1 MDTLPPEILCEI
13 LSYCS
18 IQDVLNVGEVLPIQ
32 RCGILWTKH
41 KLYKKMELE
50 MKCIVDEFK
59 CEAINGGNVGK
70 IIELIYDKKFAEY
83 PTLYKCYTQF
93 QDDLFEF
100 WEKKKKL
107 ICPWYTWDDC
117 CERVVTKTEFWKKKK
132 KLICP
137 WYTWDD
143 CCERVVKTN
152 ICSHIITDLLS
163 ALFSYWCGTHGR
175 IVVKE

>member
-1 MDTLPPEILCEI
+1 
-13 LSYCS
+13 
-18 IQDVLNVGEVLPIQ
+18 
-32 RCGILWTKH
+32 
-41 KLYKKMELE
+41 
-50 MKCIVDEFK
+50 MKCILDEFK
-59 CEAINGGNVGK
+59 CETLNDGGDVEK
-70 IIELIYDKKFAEY
+70 ILNLITVYYDKKFAEY
-83 PTLYKCYTQF
+83 PTLFKLYNNSQF
-93 QDDLFEF
+93 QDELF
-100 WEKKKKL
+100 
-107 ICPWYTWDDC
+107 
-117 CERVVTKTEFWKKKK
+117 EFWKKKK

>member
-50 MKCIVDEFK
+50 MKCILDEFK
-59 CEAINGGNVGK
+59 CETLIGGNVGK
-70 IIELIYDKKFAEY
+70 ILNLITAYYDKKFAEY
-83 PTLYKCYTQF
+83 PTLYKCYNNSQF
-93 QDDLFEF
+93 QDDLF
-100 WEKKKKL
+100 
-107 ICPWYTWDDC
+107 
-117 CERVVTKTEFWKKKK
+117 EFWKKKK

-137 WYTWDD
+137 WYTWGD
-143 CCERVVKTN
+143 CCERVVTN
-152 ICSHIITDLLS
+152 ICSHIIDDLLF
-163 ALFSYWCGTHGR
+163 AVIIYQMR
-175 IVVKE
+175 ISIEI